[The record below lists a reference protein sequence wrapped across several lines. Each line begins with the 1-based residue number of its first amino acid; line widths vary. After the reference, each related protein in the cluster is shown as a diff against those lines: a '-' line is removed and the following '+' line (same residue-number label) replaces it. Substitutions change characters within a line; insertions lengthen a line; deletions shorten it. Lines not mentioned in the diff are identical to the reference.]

1 MEAIKKK
8 LTTLRIEVDEA
19 NAREQQAR
27 EDVVKANEQADRV
40 RQYVICAAAWHPLH
54 ALRSHAKSKI
64 VVEYVH
70 LPPLTTH

>member
-27 EDVVKANEQADRV
+27 EDVVKANEQAERV
-40 RQYVICAAAWHPLH
+40 R
-54 ALRSHAKSKI
+54 
-64 VVEYVH
+64 
-70 LPPLTTH
+70 

>member
-27 EDVVKANEQADRV
+27 EDVVKANEEAERV
-40 RQYVICAAAWHPLH
+40 RQYVMHAAVWHP
-54 ALRSHAKSKI
+54 AKPCKVNQSG
-64 VVEYVH
+64 
-70 LPPLTTH
+70 

>member
-40 RQYVICAAAWHPLH
+40 RQYVIYAAAWHPLQ
-54 ALRSHAKSKI
+54 ALRSHAKST
-64 VVEYVH
+64 VQ
-70 LPPLTTH
+70 